1 VTEIS
6 KPNIL
11 FILVDSL
18 RADKVFGK
26 NKTSKIPNIES
37 LIKNG
42 VYFEQTICSTPATG
56 VSLSSI
62 FTGLYPFKIGMG
74 SEKHQ
79 KFNPKIRSYI
89 QILKENDYNV
99 YATSPEITNDLGII
113 CDFENPDKSYNNYFS
128 LFAGLGNQ
136 IIQKISASYL
146 KKPWFFYIHIFDL
159 HKPVVVPEKFD
170 NKKFGTS
177 QYERMLSAI
186 DFWIGKILE
195 KINLPNTLV
204 IFTADH
210 GEYIPLIKHGDVTIN
225 LEPSAAER
233 NLWKWGNKVPQNL
246 SPLKQKLGGLIR
258 TTRNQIKNSKL
269 DHSLFSEYEKR
280 ILLHQRQDKGSDLYE
295 DLIRVPLIFSGC
307 GITSNSVI
315 SRQIPN
321 VDIFPTI
328 LDIIGIES
336 QKKVDGR
343 SLLPIINGKKL
354 RDSFV
359 YIESSPGIGKGK
371 DKVIG
376 IRSSNFKYFR
386 DLNNTGRVLRLYD
399 LKNDPLEENNIA
411 NKSKPM
417 LKNLEEELLKIRSG
431 NYEKYEEDEISE
443 EETKAI
449 EEELKKLG
457 YD

>member
-1 VTEIS
+1 MTQIS

-11 FILVDSL
+11 FIVIDSL

-42 VYFEQTICSTPATG
+42 VYFEQAICSTPATG
-56 VSLSSI
+56 VSVSSI

-74 SEKHQ
+74 SEKYQ
-79 KFNPKIRSYI
+79 KFNPKIRSCI
-89 QILKENDYNV
+89 QILKENDYNT
-99 YATSPEITNDLGII
+99 YATSPEITNDLGVTH
-113 CDFENPDKSYNNYFS
+113 DFENPDKSYNNYFS

-136 IIQKISASYL
+136 IIQKISANYL
-146 KKPWFFYIHIFDL
+146 KKPWFFYIHILDL
-159 HKPVVVPEKFD
+159 HKPVVVPKKFDDEKF
-170 NKKFGTS
+170 GLS
-177 QYERMLSAI
+177 QYERMLSAT

-195 KINLPNTLV
+195 KINLSNTLV

-210 GEYIPLIKHGDVTIN
+210 GEYIPFVKHEGKIIS
-225 LEPSAAER
+225 LEASAAEK

-246 SPLKQKLGGLIR
+246 YPIKRKLAGLIR
-258 TTRNQIKNSKL
+258 TTRNQIKNTKL
-269 DHSLFSEYEKR
+269 DHSSFSEYEKR
-280 ILLHQRQDKGSDLYE
+280 VLLHQRQGNVPDLYD
-295 DLIRVPLIFSGC
+295 DLIRVPLIFSGY
-307 GITSNSVI
+307 GITSNSII
-315 SRQIPN
+315 SRQTPQ

-328 LDIIGIES
+328 LDIIGIEL
-336 QKKVDGR
+336 QEQVDGK
-343 SLLPIINGKKL
+343 SLLPIISGKKL

-386 DLNNTGRVLRLYD
+386 DLNNTGRVLHLYD
-399 LKNDPLEENNIA
+399 LKNDSLEENNIA
-411 NKSKPM
+411 NKSKSV

-431 NYEKYEEDEISE
+431 SYEKYENEISE
-443 EETKAI
+443 EVKQV
-449 EEELKKLG
+449 LKELG
-457 YD
+457 YDK

>member
-1 VTEIS
+1 MTQIS

-26 NKTSKIPNIES
+26 NKTSKTPNIES

-42 VYFEQTICSTPATG
+42 VYFEQAICSTPATG
-56 VSLSSI
+56 VSVSSI

-74 SEKHQ
+74 SEKYQ
-79 KFNPKIRSYI
+79 KFNPKIRSCI
-89 QILKENDYNV
+89 QILKENDYNT
-99 YATSPEITNDLGII
+99 YATSPEITNDLGVTH
-113 CDFENPDKSYNNYFS
+113 DFENPDKSYNNYFS

-136 IIQKISASYL
+136 IIQKISANYL

-159 HKPVVVPEKFD
+159 HKPVVVPKEFDDEKF
-170 NKKFGTS
+170 GLS
-177 QYERMLSAI
+177 QYERMLSAT

-195 KINLPNTLV
+195 KINLSNTLV

-210 GEYIPLIKHGDVTIN
+210 GEYIPFVKHEDKIIN
-225 LEPSAAER
+225 LEASATEK
-233 NLWKWGNKVPQNL
+233 NLWKLGNKVPQNL
-246 SPLKQKLGGLIR
+246 YPIKRKLAGLIR
-258 TTRNQIKNSKL
+258 TTRNQIKNTKL
-269 DHSLFSEYEKR
+269 DHSSFSEYER
-280 ILLHQRQDKGSDLYE
+280 RVLLHQRQGNVPPDLYD
-295 DLIRVPLIFSGC
+295 DLIRVPLIFSGY
-307 GITSNSVI
+307 GITSNSII
-315 SRQIPN
+315 SRQTPH

-336 QKKVDGR
+336 QEQVDGK

-386 DLNNTGRVLRLYD
+386 DLNNTGRVLHLYD
-399 LKNDPLEENNIA
+399 LKNDSLEENNIA
-411 NKSKPM
+411 NKSKSV

-431 NYEKYEEDEISE
+431 SYEKYENEISE
-443 EETKAI
+443 EVKQV
-449 EEELKKLG
+449 LKELG
-457 YD
+457 YDK

>member
-1 VTEIS
+1 VTQIS

-11 FILVDSL
+11 FIVIDSL

-42 VYFEQTICSTPATG
+42 VYFEQAICSTPATG
-56 VSLSSI
+56 VSVSSI

-74 SEKHQ
+74 SEKYQ
-79 KFNPKIRSYI
+79 KFNPKIRNCI
-89 QILKENDYNV
+89 QILKENDYNT
-99 YATSPEITNDLGII
+99 YATSPEITNDLGVTH
-113 CDFENPDKSYNNYFS
+113 DFENPDKSYNNYFS

-136 IIQKISASYL
+136 IIQKISANYL
-146 KKPWFFYIHIFDL
+146 KKPWFFYIHILDL
-159 HKPVVVPEKFD
+159 HKPVVVPKKFDDEKF
-170 NKKFGTS
+170 GLS
-177 QYERMLSAI
+177 QYERMLSAT

-195 KINLPNTLV
+195 KINLSNTLV

-210 GEYIPLIKHGDVTIN
+210 GEYIPFVKHEGKIIS
-225 LEPSAAER
+225 LEASAAEK

-246 SPLKQKLGGLIR
+246 YPIKRKLAGLIR
-258 TTRNQIKNSKL
+258 TTRNQIKNTKL
-269 DHSLFSEYEKR
+269 DHSSFSEYEKR
-280 ILLHQRQDKGSDLYE
+280 VLLHQRQGNVPDLYD
-295 DLIRVPLIFSGC
+295 DLIRVPLIFSGY
-307 GITSNSVI
+307 GITSNSII
-315 SRQIPN
+315 SRQTPH

-328 LDIIGIES
+328 LDIVGIEL
-336 QKKVDGR
+336 QEQVDGK
-343 SLLPIINGKKL
+343 SLLPIISGKKL

-386 DLNNTGRVLRLYD
+386 DLNNTGRVLHLYD
-399 LKNDPLEENNIA
+399 LKNDSLEENNIA
-411 NKSKPM
+411 NKSKSV

-431 NYEKYEEDEISE
+431 SYEKYENEISE
-443 EETKAI
+443 EVKQV
-449 EEELKKLG
+449 LKELG
-457 YD
+457 YDK

>member
-1 VTEIS
+1 VTQIS

-11 FILVDSL
+11 FIVIDSL

-42 VYFEQTICSTPATG
+42 VYFEQAICSTPATG
-56 VSLSSI
+56 VSVSSI

-74 SEKHQ
+74 SEKYQ
-79 KFNPKIRSYI
+79 KFNPKIRSHI
-89 QILKENDYNV
+89 QILKENGYNT
-99 YATSPEITNDLGII
+99 YATSPEITNDLGIV

-159 HKPVVVPEKFD
+159 HKPVVVPKKFD

-186 DFWIGKILE
+186 DFWVGKILE
-195 KINLPNTLV
+195 KINLSNTLV

-225 LEPSAAER
+225 LEPSVAER

-246 SPLKQKLGGLIR
+246 SPIKQKLGGLIR

-269 DHSLFSEYEKR
+269 DHSSFSEYEKR
-280 ILLHQRQDKGSDLYE
+280 VLLHQRQDKGSDLYE

-386 DLNNTGRVLRLYD
+386 DLNNTGRVLHLYD
-399 LKNDPLEENNIA
+399 LKNDSLEENNIA
-411 NKSKPM
+411 NKSKSV

-431 NYEKYEEDEISE
+431 SYEKYENEISE
-443 EETKAI
+443 EVKQV
-449 EEELKKLG
+449 LKELG
-457 YD
+457 YDK

>member
-1 VTEIS
+1 MTQIS

-11 FILVDSL
+11 FIVIDSL

-42 VYFEQTICSTPATG
+42 VYFEQAICSTPATG
-56 VSLSSI
+56 VSVSSI

-74 SEKHQ
+74 SEKYQ
-79 KFNPKIRSYI
+79 KFNPKIRSCI
-89 QILKENDYNV
+89 QILKENDYNT
-99 YATSPEITNDLGII
+99 YATSPEITNDLGVTH
-113 CDFENPDKSYNNYFS
+113 DFENPDKSYNNYFS

-146 KKPWFFYIHIFDL
+146 KKPWFFYIHILDL
-159 HKPVVVPEKFD
+159 HKPVVVPKKFDDEKF
-170 NKKFGTS
+170 GLS
-177 QYERMLSAI
+177 QYERMLSAT

-195 KINLPNTLV
+195 KINLSNTLV

-210 GEYIPLIKHGDVTIN
+210 GEYIPFVKHEGKIIS
-225 LEPSAAER
+225 LEASAAEK

-246 SPLKQKLGGLIR
+246 YPIKRKLAGLIR
-258 TTRNQIKNSKL
+258 TTRNQIKNTKL
-269 DHSLFSEYEKR
+269 DHSSFSEYEKR
-280 ILLHQRQDKGSDLYE
+280 VLLHQRQGNVPDLYD
-295 DLIRVPLIFSGC
+295 DLIRVPLIFSGY
-307 GITSNSVI
+307 GITSNSII
-315 SRQIPN
+315 SRQTPQ

-328 LDIIGIES
+328 LDIIGIEL
-336 QKKVDGR
+336 QEQVDGK

-386 DLNNTGRVLRLYD
+386 DLNNTGRVLHLYD
-399 LKNDPLEENNIA
+399 LKNDSLEENNIA
-411 NKSKPM
+411 NKSKSV

-431 NYEKYEEDEISE
+431 SYEKYENEISE
-443 EETKAI
+443 EVKQV
-449 EEELKKLG
+449 LKELG
-457 YD
+457 YDK

>member
-42 VYFEQTICSTPATG
+42 VYFEQAICSTPATG

-74 SEKHQ
+74 SEKYQ
-79 KFNPKIRSYI
+79 KFNPKIRSCI
-89 QILKENDYNV
+89 QILKENDYNT
-99 YATSPEITNDLGII
+99 YATSPEITNDLGVIH
-113 CDFENPDKSYNNYFS
+113 DFENPDKSYNNYFS

-136 IIQKISASYL
+136 IIQKISANYL

-159 HKPVVVPEKFD
+159 HKPVVVPKEFDDEKF
-170 NKKFGTS
+170 GLS
-177 QYERMLSAI
+177 QYERMLSAT

-195 KINLPNTLV
+195 KINLSNTLV

-210 GEYIPLIKHGDVTIN
+210 GEYIPFIKHEDKIIN
-225 LEPSAAER
+225 LEASATEK
-233 NLWKWGNKVPQNL
+233 NLWKLGNKVPQNL
-246 SPLKQKLGGLIR
+246 SPIKRKLAGLIR
-258 TTRNQIKNSKL
+258 TTRNQIKNTKL
-269 DHSLFSEYEKR
+269 DRSSFSEYER
-280 ILLHQRQDKGSDLYE
+280 RVLLHQRQGNVPDLYD
-295 DLIRVPLIFSGC
+295 DLIRVPLIFSGY
-307 GITSNSVI
+307 GITSNSII
-315 SRQIPN
+315 SRQTPH

-336 QKKVDGR
+336 QEQVDGK

-359 YIESSPGIGKGK
+359 YIESSPGLGKGR

-386 DLNNTGRVLRLYD
+386 DINNTGRVLHLYD
-399 LKNDPLEENNIA
+399 LKNDSLEENNIA
-411 NKSKPM
+411 NKSKSV

-431 NYEKYEEDEISE
+431 SYEKYENEISE
-443 EETKAI
+443 EVKQV
-449 EEELKKLG
+449 LKELG
-457 YD
+457 YDK

>member
-1 VTEIS
+1 MTEIS

-89 QILKENDYNV
+89 QILKENDYNT
-99 YATSPEITNDLGII
+99 YATSPEITNDLGVI

-159 HKPVVVPEKFD
+159 HKPVVVPKKFD
-170 NKKFGTS
+170 NEKFGTS
-177 QYERMLSAI
+177 QYERMLSAT

-195 KINLPNTLV
+195 KINLSNTLV

-210 GEYIPLIKHGDVTIN
+210 GEYIPLIKHGDKIIN
-225 LEPSAAER
+225 LEPSITEK

-246 SPLKQKLGGLIR
+246 WPIKRKLGGLIR
-258 TTRNQIKNSKL
+258 TTRNQIKNTKL
-269 DHSLFSEYEKR
+269 SDSSFSEYEKR
-280 ILLHQRQDKGSDLYE
+280 ILFHERMNNEHDLYE
-295 DLIRVPLIFSGC
+295 DLIRVPLTFSGY
-307 GITSNSVI
+307 GITSNSII
-315 SRQIPN
+315 SRQTHHI
-321 VDIFPTI
+321 DIFPTI

-336 QKKVDGR
+336 QKQVDGR

-354 RDSFV
+354 RDSYV

-376 IRSSNFKYFR
+376 LRSSNFKYFR
-386 DLNNTGRVLRLYD
+386 DLNNTGRVLHLYD

-411 NKSKPM
+411 NKSKPV

-431 NYEKYEEDEISE
+431 SYEKYENEISE
-443 EETKAI
+443 EVKQV
-449 EEELKKLG
+449 LKELG
-457 YD
+457 YDK

>member
-1 VTEIS
+1 MTQIS

-11 FILVDSL
+11 FIVIDSL

-42 VYFEQTICSTPATG
+42 VYFEQAICSTPATG
-56 VSLSSI
+56 VSVSSI

-74 SEKHQ
+74 SEKYQ
-79 KFNPKIRSYI
+79 KFNPKIRSCI
-89 QILKENDYNV
+89 QILKENDYNT
-99 YATSPEITNDLGII
+99 YATSPEITNDLGVTH
-113 CDFENPDKSYNNYFS
+113 DFENPDKSYNNYFS

-136 IIQKISASYL
+136 IIQKISANYL
-146 KKPWFFYIHIFDL
+146 KKPWFFYIHILDL
-159 HKPVVVPEKFD
+159 HKPVVVPKKFDDEKF
-170 NKKFGTS
+170 GLS
-177 QYERMLSAI
+177 QYERMLSAT

-195 KINLPNTLV
+195 KINLSNTLV

-210 GEYIPLIKHGDVTIN
+210 GEYIPFVKHEGKIIS
-225 LEPSAAER
+225 LEASAAEK

-246 SPLKQKLGGLIR
+246 YPIKRKLAGLIR
-258 TTRNQIKNSKL
+258 TTRNQIKNTKL
-269 DHSLFSEYEKR
+269 DRSSFSEYER
-280 ILLHQRQDKGSDLYE
+280 RVLLHLRQSNVLDLYD
-295 DLIRVPLIFSGC
+295 DLIRVPLIFSGY
-307 GITSNSVI
+307 GITSNSII
-315 SRQIPN
+315 SRQTPQ

-328 LDIIGIES
+328 LDIIGIEL
-336 QKKVDGR
+336 QEQVDGK
-343 SLLPIINGKKL
+343 SLLPIISGKKL

-386 DLNNTGRVLRLYD
+386 DLNNTGRVLHLYD
-399 LKNDPLEENNIA
+399 LKNDSLEENNIA
-411 NKSKPM
+411 NKSKSV

-431 NYEKYEEDEISE
+431 SYEKYENEISE
-443 EETKAI
+443 EVKQV
-449 EEELKKLG
+449 LKELG
-457 YD
+457 YDK

>member
-1 VTEIS
+1 MTQVS

-11 FILVDSL
+11 FIVIDSL

-42 VYFEQTICSTPATG
+42 VYFEQAICSTPATG

-74 SEKHQ
+74 SEKYQ
-79 KFNPKIRSYI
+79 KFNPKIRSCI
-89 QILKENDYNV
+89 QILKENDYNT
-99 YATSPEITNDLGII
+99 YATSPEITNDLGVI

-136 IIQKISASYL
+136 IVQKISANYL
-146 KKPWFFYIHIFDL
+146 KKPWFFYVHIFDL
-159 HKPVVVPEKFD
+159 HKPVVVPKKFD
-170 NKKFGTS
+170 NKKFGMS
-177 QYERMLSAI
+177 QYERMLSAT

-195 KINLPNTLV
+195 KIDLSNTLI

-210 GEYIPLIKHGDVTIN
+210 GEYIPLIKHGDKIIN
-225 LEPSAAER
+225 LEASATEK
-233 NLWKWGNKVPQNL
+233 NLWKLGNKVPQNL
-246 SPLKQKLGGLIR
+246 SPIKRKLAGLIR
-258 TTRNQIKNSKL
+258 TTRNQIKNTKL
-269 DHSLFSEYEKR
+269 DNSSLSEYEKR
-280 ILLHQRQDKGSDLYE
+280 VLFHQRMNNEHDLYE
-295 DLIRVPLIFSGC
+295 DLIRIPLIFSGY

-315 SRQIPN
+315 SRQTHH

-336 QKKVDGR
+336 EKQVDGR

-354 RDSFV
+354 HDSYV
-359 YIESSPGIGKGK
+359 YVESSPGAGKGK

-386 DLNNTGRVLRLYD
+386 DLNNTGRVLHLYD

-411 NKSKPM
+411 NKSKSM

-431 NYEKYEEDEISE
+431 SYEKYEDETSE
-443 EETKAI
+443 EEVERI
-449 EEELKKLG
+449 EKKLKRLG
-457 YD
+457 YT

>member
-1 VTEIS
+1 MTQIS

-11 FILVDSL
+11 FIVIDSL

-42 VYFEQTICSTPATG
+42 VYFEQAICSTPATG
-56 VSLSSI
+56 VSVSSI

-74 SEKHQ
+74 SEKYQ
-79 KFNPKIRSYI
+79 KFNPKIRSCI
-89 QILKENDYNV
+89 RILKENDYNT
-99 YATSPEITNDLGII
+99 YATSPEITNDLGIV

-159 HKPVVVPEKFD
+159 HKPVVVPKEFDDEKF
-170 NKKFGTS
+170 GLS
-177 QYERMLSAI
+177 QYERMLSAT

-195 KINLPNTLV
+195 KINLSNTLV

-210 GEYIPLIKHGDVTIN
+210 GEYIPFVKHEDKIIN
-225 LEPSAAER
+225 LEASAAEK

-246 SPLKQKLGGLIR
+246 YPIKRKLAGLIR
-258 TTRNQIKNSKL
+258 TTRNQIKSTKL
-269 DHSLFSEYEKR
+269 DHSSFSEYEKR
-280 ILLHQRQDKGSDLYE
+280 VLLHQRQGNVPDLYD
-295 DLIRVPLIFSGC
+295 DLIRVPLIFSGY
-307 GITSNSVI
+307 GITSNSII
-315 SRQIPN
+315 SRQTPH

-336 QKKVDGR
+336 QEQVDGK

-386 DLNNTGRVLRLYD
+386 DLNNTGRVLHLYD
-399 LKNDPLEENNIA
+399 LKNDSLEENNIA
-411 NKSKPM
+411 NKSKSV

-431 NYEKYEEDEISE
+431 SYEKYENEISE
-443 EETKAI
+443 EVKQV
-449 EEELKKLG
+449 LKELG
-457 YD
+457 YDK

>member
-1 VTEIS
+1 MTQIS

-11 FILVDSL
+11 FIVIDSL

-42 VYFEQTICSTPATG
+42 VYFEQAICSTPATG
-56 VSLSSI
+56 VSVSSI

-74 SEKHQ
+74 SEKYQ
-79 KFNPKIRSYI
+79 KFNPKIRSCI
-89 QILKENDYNV
+89 QILKENDYNT
-99 YATSPEITNDLGII
+99 YATSPEITNDLGVTH
-113 CDFENPDKSYNNYFS
+113 DFENPDKSYNNYFS

-136 IIQKISASYL
+136 IIQKISANYL

-159 HKPVVVPEKFD
+159 HKPVVVPKKFDDEKF
-170 NKKFGTS
+170 GLS
-177 QYERMLSAI
+177 QYERMLSAT

-195 KINLPNTLV
+195 KINLSNTLV

-210 GEYIPLIKHGDVTIN
+210 GEYIPFIKHEDKIIN
-225 LEPSAAER
+225 LEASATEK
-233 NLWKWGNKVPQNL
+233 NLWKWGNKIPQNL
-246 SPLKQKLGGLIR
+246 SPIKRKLAGLIR
-258 TTRNQIKNSKL
+258 TTRNQIKTTKL
-269 DHSLFSEYEKR
+269 DHSSFSEYEKR
-280 ILLHQRQDKGSDLYE
+280 VLLHQRQGNAPDLYD
-295 DLIRVPLIFSGC
+295 DLIRVPLIFSGY
-307 GITSNSVI
+307 GITSNSII
-315 SRQIPN
+315 SRQTPN

-328 LDIIGIES
+328 LDIIGIEL
-336 QKKVDGR
+336 QEQVDGK

-386 DLNNTGRVLRLYD
+386 DLNNTGRVLHLYD
-399 LKNDPLEENNIA
+399 LKNDSLEENNIA
-411 NKSKPM
+411 NKSKSV

-431 NYEKYEEDEISE
+431 SYEKYENEISE
-443 EETKAI
+443 EVKQV
-449 EEELKKLG
+449 LKELG
-457 YD
+457 YDK

>member
-1 VTEIS
+1 MTQIS

-11 FILVDSL
+11 FIVIDSL

-42 VYFEQTICSTPATG
+42 VYFEQAICSTPATG
-56 VSLSSI
+56 VSVSSI

-74 SEKHQ
+74 SEKYQ
-79 KFNPKIRSYI
+79 KFNPKIRSCI
-89 QILKENDYNV
+89 QILKENDYNT
-99 YATSPEITNDLGII
+99 YATSPEITNDLGVTH
-113 CDFENPDKSYNNYFS
+113 DFENPDKSYNNYFS

-136 IIQKISASYL
+136 IIQKISANYL
-146 KKPWFFYIHIFDL
+146 KKPWFFYIHILDL
-159 HKPVVVPEKFD
+159 HKPVVVPKKFDDEKF
-170 NKKFGTS
+170 GLS
-177 QYERMLSAI
+177 QYERMLSAT

-195 KINLPNTLV
+195 KINLSNTLV

-210 GEYIPLIKHGDVTIN
+210 GEYIPFVKHEGKIIS
-225 LEPSAAER
+225 LEASAAEK

-246 SPLKQKLGGLIR
+246 YPIKRKLAGLIR
-258 TTRNQIKNSKL
+258 TTRNQIKNTKL
-269 DHSLFSEYEKR
+269 DHSSFSEYEKR
-280 ILLHQRQDKGSDLYE
+280 VLLHQRQGNVPDLYD
-295 DLIRVPLIFSGC
+295 DLIRVPLIFSGY
-307 GITSNSVI
+307 GITSNSII
-315 SRQIPN
+315 SRQTPH

-336 QKKVDGR
+336 QEQVDGK

-386 DLNNTGRVLRLYD
+386 DLNNTGRVLHLYD
-399 LKNDPLEENNIA
+399 LKNDSLEENNIA
-411 NKSKPM
+411 NKSKSV

-431 NYEKYEEDEISE
+431 SYEKYENEISE
-443 EETKAI
+443 EVKQV
-449 EEELKKLG
+449 LKELG
-457 YD
+457 YDK

>member
-1 VTEIS
+1 VTQIS

-11 FILVDSL
+11 FIVIDSL

-42 VYFEQTICSTPATG
+42 VYFEQAICSTPATG
-56 VSLSSI
+56 VSVSSI

-74 SEKHQ
+74 SEKYQ
-79 KFNPKIRSYI
+79 KFNPKIRSCI
-89 QILKENDYNV
+89 QILKENDYNT
-99 YATSPEITNDLGII
+99 YATSPEITNDLGVTH
-113 CDFENPDKSYNNYFS
+113 DFENPDKSYNNYFS

-136 IIQKISASYL
+136 IIQKISANYL

-159 HKPVVVPEKFD
+159 HKPVVVPKEFDDEKF
-170 NKKFGTS
+170 GLS
-177 QYERMLSAI
+177 QYERMLSAT

-195 KINLPNTLV
+195 KINLSNTLV

-210 GEYIPLIKHGDVTIN
+210 GEYIPFVKHEDKIIN
-225 LEPSAAER
+225 LEASATEK
-233 NLWKWGNKVPQNL
+233 NLWKLGNKVPQNL
-246 SPLKQKLGGLIR
+246 YPIKRKLAGLIR
-258 TTRNQIKNSKL
+258 TTRNQIKNTKL
-269 DHSLFSEYEKR
+269 DHSSFSEYEKR
-280 ILLHQRQDKGSDLYE
+280 VLLHQRQGNVPDLYD
-295 DLIRVPLIFSGC
+295 DLIRVPLIFSGY
-307 GITSNSVI
+307 GITSNSII
-315 SRQIPN
+315 SRQTPH

-336 QKKVDGR
+336 QEQVDGK

-386 DLNNTGRVLRLYD
+386 DLNNTGRVLHLYD
-399 LKNDPLEENNIA
+399 LKNDSLEENNIA
-411 NKSKPM
+411 NKSKSV

-431 NYEKYEEDEISE
+431 SYEKYEEDEISE

>member
-1 VTEIS
+1 MTQIS

-11 FILVDSL
+11 FIVIDSL

-42 VYFEQTICSTPATG
+42 VYFEQAICSTPATG
-56 VSLSSI
+56 VSVSSI

-74 SEKHQ
+74 SEKYQ
-79 KFNPKIRSYI
+79 KFNPKIRSCI
-89 QILKENDYNV
+89 QILKENDYNT
-99 YATSPEITNDLGII
+99 YATSPEITNDLGVTH
-113 CDFENPDKSYNNYFS
+113 DFENPDKSYNNYFS

-136 IIQKISASYL
+136 IIQKISANYL
-146 KKPWFFYIHIFDL
+146 KKPWFFYIHILDL
-159 HKPVVVPEKFD
+159 HKPVVVPKKFDDEKF
-170 NKKFGTS
+170 GLS
-177 QYERMLSAI
+177 QYERMLSAT

-195 KINLPNTLV
+195 KINLSNTLV

-210 GEYIPLIKHGDVTIN
+210 GEYIPFVKHEGKIIS
-225 LEPSAAER
+225 LEASAAEK

-246 SPLKQKLGGLIR
+246 YPIKRKLAGLIR
-258 TTRNQIKNSKL
+258 TTRNQIKNTKL
-269 DHSLFSEYEKR
+269 EHSSFSEYEKR
-280 ILLHQRQDKGSDLYE
+280 VLLHQRQGNVPDLYD
-295 DLIRVPLIFSGC
+295 DLIRVPLIFSGY
-307 GITSNSVI
+307 GITSNSII
-315 SRQIPN
+315 SRQTPQ

-328 LDIIGIES
+328 LDIIGIEL
-336 QKKVDGR
+336 QEQVDGK
-343 SLLPIINGKKL
+343 SLLPIISGKKL

-386 DLNNTGRVLRLYD
+386 DLNNTGRVLHLYD
-399 LKNDPLEENNIA
+399 LKNDSLEENNIA
-411 NKSKPM
+411 NKSKSV

-431 NYEKYEEDEISE
+431 SYEKYENEISE
-443 EETKAI
+443 EVKQV
-449 EEELKKLG
+449 LKELG
-457 YD
+457 YDK

>member
-1 VTEIS
+1 MTQIS

-42 VYFEQTICSTPATG
+42 VYFEQAICSTPATG
-56 VSLSSI
+56 VSVSSI

-74 SEKHQ
+74 SEKYQ
-79 KFNPKIRSYI
+79 KFNPKIRSCI
-89 QILKENDYNV
+89 QILKENDYNT
-99 YATSPEITNDLGII
+99 YATSPEITNDLGVTH
-113 CDFENPDKSYNNYFS
+113 DFENPDKSYNNYFS

-136 IIQKISASYL
+136 IIQKISANYL
-146 KKPWFFYIHIFDL
+146 KKPWFFYVHIFDL
-159 HKPVVVPEKFD
+159 HKPVVVPKEFD
-170 NKKFGTS
+170 DKKFGLS
-177 QYERMLSAI
+177 QYERMLSAT

-195 KINLPNTLV
+195 KINLSNTLV

-210 GEYIPLIKHGDVTIN
+210 GEYIPFVKHEDKIIN
-225 LEPSAAER
+225 LEASATEK

-246 SPLKQKLGGLIR
+246 YPIKRKLAGLIR
-258 TTRNQIKNSKL
+258 TTRNQIKNTKL
-269 DHSLFSEYEKR
+269 EHSSFSEYEKR
-280 ILLHQRQDKGSDLYE
+280 VLLHQRQGNVPDLYD
-295 DLIRVPLIFSGC
+295 DLIRVPLIFSGY
-307 GITSNSVI
+307 GITSNSII
-315 SRQIPN
+315 SRQTPH

-336 QKKVDGR
+336 QEQVDGK

-386 DLNNTGRVLRLYD
+386 DLNNTGRVLHLYD
-399 LKNDPLEENNIA
+399 LKNDSLEENNIA
-411 NKSKPM
+411 NKSKSV

-431 NYEKYEEDEISE
+431 SYEKYENEISE
-443 EETKAI
+443 EVKQV
-449 EEELKKLG
+449 LKELG
-457 YD
+457 YDK

>member
-1 VTEIS
+1 MTEIS

-42 VYFEQTICSTPATG
+42 VYFEQAICSTPATG
-56 VSLSSI
+56 VSVSSI

-74 SEKHQ
+74 SEKYQ
-79 KFNPKIRSYI
+79 KFNPKIRSCI
-89 QILKENDYNV
+89 QILKENDYNT
-99 YATSPEITNDLGII
+99 YATSPEITNDLGIV

-159 HKPVVVPEKFD
+159 HKPVVVPKKFD
-170 NKKFGTS
+170 NEKFGTS

-186 DFWIGKILE
+186 DFWIGEILE
-195 KINLPNTLV
+195 KINLSNTLV

-210 GEYIPLIKHGDVTIN
+210 GDYIPLIKHEDKIIN
-225 LEPSAAER
+225 LEPSATEK
-233 NLWKWGNKVPQNL
+233 NLWKFGNKVPQNL
-246 SPLKQKLGGLIR
+246 GPIKRRLRDLIQA
-258 TTRNQIKNSKL
+258 TRNQIKNTKL
-269 DHSLFSEYEKR
+269 DHSSFSEYEKR
-280 ILLHQRQDKGSDLYE
+280 ILLHQRQDNESDLYE
-295 DLIRVPLIFSGC
+295 DLIRVPLIFSGY

-315 SRQIPN
+315 SIQTPH
-321 VDIFPTI
+321 VAIFPTV

-336 QKKVDGR
+336 QKQVDGK

-354 RDSFV
+354 RDSYV

-376 IRSSNFKYFR
+376 LRSSNFKYFR
-386 DLNNTGRVLRLYD
+386 DLNNTGRILHLYD
-399 LKNDPLEENNIA
+399 LKNDPLEEKNIA
-411 NKSKPM
+411 SKSKHV

-431 NYEKYEEDEISE
+431 SYEKYEDEISE
-443 EETKAI
+443 EVKQV
-449 EEELKKLG
+449 LKELG
-457 YD
+457 YDK

>member
-1 VTEIS
+1 MTQIS

-11 FILVDSL
+11 FIVIDSL

-42 VYFEQTICSTPATG
+42 VYFEQAICSTPATG
-56 VSLSSI
+56 VSVSSI

-74 SEKHQ
+74 SEKYQ
-79 KFNPKIRSYI
+79 KFNPKIRSCI
-89 QILKENDYNV
+89 QILKENDYNT
-99 YATSPEITNDLGII
+99 YATSPEITNDLGVTH
-113 CDFENPDKSYNNYFS
+113 DFENPDKSYNNYFS

-146 KKPWFFYIHIFDL
+146 KKPWFFYIHILDL
-159 HKPVVVPEKFD
+159 HKPVVVPKKFDDEKF
-170 NKKFGTS
+170 GLS
-177 QYERMLSAI
+177 QYERMLSAT

-195 KINLPNTLV
+195 KINLSNTLV

-210 GEYIPLIKHGDVTIN
+210 GEYIPFVKHEDKIIS
-225 LEPSAAER
+225 LEASAAEK

-246 SPLKQKLGGLIR
+246 YPIKRKLAGLIR
-258 TTRNQIKNSKL
+258 TTRNQIKNTKL
-269 DHSLFSEYEKR
+269 DRSSFSEYER
-280 ILLHQRQDKGSDLYE
+280 RVLLHLRQSNVLDLYD
-295 DLIRVPLIFSGC
+295 DLIRVPLIFSGY
-307 GITSNSVI
+307 GITSNSII
-315 SRQIPN
+315 SRQTPQ

-328 LDIIGIES
+328 LDIIGIEL
-336 QKKVDGR
+336 QEQVDGK
-343 SLLPIINGKKL
+343 SLLPIISGKKL

-386 DLNNTGRVLRLYD
+386 DLNNTGRVLHLYD
-399 LKNDPLEENNIA
+399 LKNDSLEENNIA
-411 NKSKPM
+411 NKSKSV

-431 NYEKYEEDEISE
+431 SYEKYENEISE
-443 EETKAI
+443 EVKQV
-449 EEELKKLG
+449 LKELG
-457 YD
+457 YDK

>member
-1 VTEIS
+1 MTQIS

-11 FILVDSL
+11 FIVIDSL

-42 VYFEQTICSTPATG
+42 VYFEQAICSTPATG
-56 VSLSSI
+56 VSVSSI

-74 SEKHQ
+74 SEKYQ
-79 KFNPKIRSYI
+79 KFNPKIRSCI
-89 QILKENDYNV
+89 QILKENDYNT
-99 YATSPEITNDLGII
+99 YATSPEITNDLGVTH
-113 CDFENPDKSYNNYFS
+113 DFENPDKSYNNYFS

-136 IIQKISASYL
+136 IIQKISANYL
-146 KKPWFFYIHIFDL
+146 KKPWFFYVHIFDL
-159 HKPVVVPEKFD
+159 HKPVVVPKKFDDEKF
-170 NKKFGTS
+170 GLS
-177 QYERMLSAI
+177 QYERMLSAT

-195 KINLPNTLV
+195 KINLSNTLV

-210 GEYIPLIKHGDVTIN
+210 GEYIPFIKHEDKIIS
-225 LEPSAAER
+225 LEASAAEK
-233 NLWKWGNKVPQNL
+233 NLWKLGNKVPQNL
-246 SPLKQKLGGLIR
+246 YPIKRKLAGLIR
-258 TTRNQIKNSKL
+258 TTRNQFKKTKL
-269 DHSLFSEYEKR
+269 DHSSFSEYEKR
-280 ILLHQRQDKGSDLYE
+280 VLLHQRQGNVLDLYD
-295 DLIRVPLIFSGC
+295 DLIRVPLIFSGY
-307 GITSNSVI
+307 GITSNSII
-315 SRQIPN
+315 SRQTPH

-328 LDIIGIES
+328 LDIIGIKS
-336 QKKVDGR
+336 QEQVDGK

-386 DLNNTGRVLRLYD
+386 DLNNTGRVLHLYD
-399 LKNDPLEENNIA
+399 LKNDSLEENNIA
-411 NKSKPM
+411 NKSKSV

-431 NYEKYEEDEISE
+431 SYEKYENEISE
-443 EETKAI
+443 EVKQV
-449 EEELKKLG
+449 LKELG
-457 YD
+457 YDK

>member
-1 VTEIS
+1 MTQIS

-11 FILVDSL
+11 FIVIDSL

-42 VYFEQTICSTPATG
+42 VYFEQAICSTPATG
-56 VSLSSI
+56 VSVSSI

-74 SEKHQ
+74 SEKYQ
-79 KFNPKIRSYI
+79 KFNPKIRSCI
-89 QILKENDYNV
+89 QILKENDYNT
-99 YATSPEITNDLGII
+99 YATSPEITNDLGVTH
-113 CDFENPDKSYNNYFS
+113 DFENPDKSYNNYFS

-136 IIQKISASYL
+136 IIQKISANYL
-146 KKPWFFYIHIFDL
+146 KKPWFFYVHIFDL
-159 HKPVVVPEKFD
+159 HKPVIVPKKFDDEKF
-170 NKKFGTS
+170 GLS
-177 QYERMLSAI
+177 QYERMLSAT

-195 KINLPNTLV
+195 KINLSNTLV

-210 GEYIPLIKHGDVTIN
+210 GEYIPFIKHEDKIIN
-225 LEPSAAER
+225 LEASATEK

-246 SPLKQKLGGLIR
+246 YPIKRKLAGLIR
-258 TTRNQIKNSKL
+258 TTRNQIKSTKL
-269 DHSLFSEYEKR
+269 DHSSFSEYEKR
-280 ILLHQRQDKGSDLYE
+280 VLLHQRQGNVSDLYD
-295 DLIRVPLIFSGC
+295 DLIRVPLIFSGY
-307 GITSNSVI
+307 GITSNSII
-315 SRQIPN
+315 SRQTSH

-336 QKKVDGR
+336 QEQVDGK

-386 DLNNTGRVLRLYD
+386 DLNNTGRVLHLYD
-399 LKNDPLEENNIA
+399 LKNDSLEENNIA
-411 NKSKPM
+411 NKSKSV

-431 NYEKYEEDEISE
+431 SYEKYENEISE
-443 EETKAI
+443 EVKQV
-449 EEELKKLG
+449 LKELG
-457 YD
+457 YDK

>member
-1 VTEIS
+1 MTEIP

-42 VYFEQTICSTPATG
+42 VYFEQAICSTPATG
-56 VSLSSI
+56 VSVSSI

-74 SEKHQ
+74 SEKYQ
-79 KFNPKIRSYI
+79 KFNPKIRSHI
-89 QILKENDYNV
+89 QILKENGYNT
-99 YATSPEITNDLGII
+99 YATSPEITNDLGIV

-136 IIQKISASYL
+136 IIQKISANYL
-146 KKPWFFYIHIFDL
+146 KKPWFFYIHILDL
-159 HKPVVVPEKFD
+159 HKPVVVPKKFDDEKF
-170 NKKFGTS
+170 GLS
-177 QYERMLSAI
+177 QYERMLSAT

-195 KINLPNTLV
+195 KINMSNTLV

-210 GEYIPLIKHGDVTIN
+210 GEYIPFVKHEDKIIS
-225 LEPSAAER
+225 LEASAAEK

-246 SPLKQKLGGLIR
+246 YPIKRKLAGLIR
-258 TTRNQIKNSKL
+258 TTRNQIKSTKL
-269 DHSLFSEYEKR
+269 DHSSFSEYEKR
-280 ILLHQRQDKGSDLYE
+280 VLLHQRQGNVPDLYD
-295 DLIRVPLIFSGC
+295 DLIRVPLIFSGY
-307 GITSNSVI
+307 GITSNSII
-315 SRQIPN
+315 SRQTPH

-328 LDIIGIES
+328 LDIVGIES
-336 QKKVDGR
+336 QEQVDGK

-359 YIESSPGIGKGK
+359 YIESSPGIGKGR

-386 DLNNTGRVLRLYD
+386 DLNNTGRVLHLYD
-399 LKNDPLEENNIA
+399 LKDDSLEENNIA
-411 NKSKPM
+411 NKSKSV

-431 NYEKYEEDEISE
+431 SYEKYENEISE
-443 EETKAI
+443 EVKQV
-449 EEELKKLG
+449 LKELG
-457 YD
+457 YDK

>member
-1 VTEIS
+1 MTQIS

-11 FILVDSL
+11 FIVIDSL

-42 VYFEQTICSTPATG
+42 VYFEQAICSTPATG
-56 VSLSSI
+56 VSVSSI

-74 SEKHQ
+74 SEKYQ
-79 KFNPKIRSYI
+79 KFNPKIRSCI
-89 QILKENDYNV
+89 QILKENDYNT
-99 YATSPEITNDLGII
+99 YATSPEITNDLGVTH
-113 CDFENPDKSYNNYFS
+113 DFENPDKSYNNYFS

-136 IIQKISASYL
+136 IIQKISANYL
-146 KKPWFFYIHIFDL
+146 KKPWFFYVHIFDL
-159 HKPVVVPEKFD
+159 HKPVVVPKKFDDEKF
-170 NKKFGTS
+170 GLS
-177 QYERMLSAI
+177 QYERMLSAT

-195 KINLPNTLV
+195 KINLSNTLV

-210 GEYIPLIKHGDVTIN
+210 GEYIPFIKHEDKIIN
-225 LEPSAAER
+225 LEASATEK
-233 NLWKWGNKVPQNL
+233 NLWKLGNKVPQNL
-246 SPLKQKLGGLIR
+246 SPIKRKLAGLIR
-258 TTRNQIKNSKL
+258 TTRNQIKNTKL
-269 DHSLFSEYEKR
+269 DHSSFSEYEKR
-280 ILLHQRQDKGSDLYE
+280 VLLHQRQGNVPDLYD
-295 DLIRVPLIFSGC
+295 DLIRVPLIFSGY
-307 GITSNSVI
+307 GITSNSII
-315 SRQIPN
+315 SRQTPH

-336 QKKVDGR
+336 QEQVDGK

-354 RDSFV
+354 HDSFV

-386 DLNNTGRVLRLYD
+386 DLSNTGRVLHLYD
-399 LKNDPLEENNIA
+399 LKNDSLEENNIA
-411 NKSKPM
+411 NKSKSV

-431 NYEKYEEDEISE
+431 SYEKYENEISE
-443 EETKAI
+443 EVKQV
-449 EEELKKLG
+449 LKELG
-457 YD
+457 YDK

>member
-1 VTEIS
+1 MTQIS

-11 FILVDSL
+11 FIVIDSL

-42 VYFEQTICSTPATG
+42 VYFEQAICSTPATG
-56 VSLSSI
+56 VSVSSI

-74 SEKHQ
+74 SEKYQ
-79 KFNPKIRSYI
+79 KFNPKIRSCI
-89 QILKENDYNV
+89 QILKENDYNT
-99 YATSPEITNDLGII
+99 YATSPEITNDLGVTH
-113 CDFENPDKSYNNYFS
+113 DFENPDKSYNNYFS

-136 IIQKISASYL
+136 IIQKISANYL
-146 KKPWFFYIHIFDL
+146 KKPWFFYIHILDL
-159 HKPVVVPEKFD
+159 HKPVVVPKKFDDEKF
-170 NKKFGTS
+170 GLS
-177 QYERMLSAI
+177 QYERMLSAT

-195 KINLPNTLV
+195 KINLSNTLV

-210 GEYIPLIKHGDVTIN
+210 GEYIPFVKHEGKIIS
-225 LEPSAAER
+225 LEASAAEK

-246 SPLKQKLGGLIR
+246 YPIKRKLAGLIR
-258 TTRNQIKNSKL
+258 TTRNQIKSTKL
-269 DHSLFSEYEKR
+269 DHSSFSEYEKR
-280 ILLHQRQDKGSDLYE
+280 VLLHQRQGNVPDLYD
-295 DLIRVPLIFSGC
+295 DLIRVPLIFSGY
-307 GITSNSVI
+307 GITSNSII
-315 SRQIPN
+315 SRQTPQ

-328 LDIIGIES
+328 LDIIGIEL
-336 QKKVDGR
+336 QQQVDGK
-343 SLLPIINGKKL
+343 SLLPIISGKKL

-386 DLNNTGRVLRLYD
+386 DLNNTGRVLHLYD
-399 LKNDPLEENNIA
+399 LKNDSLEENNIA
-411 NKSKPM
+411 NKSKSV

-431 NYEKYEEDEISE
+431 SYEKYENEISE
-443 EETKAI
+443 EVKQV
-449 EEELKKLG
+449 LKELG
-457 YD
+457 YDK

>member
-1 VTEIS
+1 MTEID

-26 NKTSKIPNIES
+26 NKTSQTPNIES

-42 VYFEQTICSTPATG
+42 VYFEQAICSTPATG

-136 IIQKISASYL
+136 IIQKFSASYL

-159 HKPVVVPEKFD
+159 HKPVVVPKKFD

-186 DFWIGKILE
+186 DFWVGKILE
-195 KINLPNTLV
+195 KINLSNTLV

-225 LEPSAAER
+225 LEPSVAER

-246 SPLKQKLGGLIR
+246 SPFKQKLGGLIR

-269 DHSLFSEYEKR
+269 DHSSFSEYEKR
-280 ILLHQRQDKGSDLYE
+280 VLLHQRQDKGSDLYE

-343 SLLPIINGKKL
+343 SLLPIINGKKSH
-354 RDSFV
+354 DSFV

-411 NKSKPM
+411 NKSKPV
-417 LKNLEEELLKIRSG
+417 LKNLEEELLKIRPNS
-431 NYEKYEEDEISE
+431 YEKYEEDEISE

>member
-1 VTEIS
+1 MTEID

-42 VYFEQTICSTPATG
+42 VYFEQAICSTPATG
-56 VSLSSI
+56 VSVSSI

-74 SEKHQ
+74 SEKYQ
-79 KFNPKIRSYI
+79 KFNPKIRSCI
-89 QILKENDYNV
+89 QILKENDYNT
-99 YATSPEITNDLGII
+99 YATSPEITSDLGITH
-113 CDFENPDKSYNNYFS
+113 DFENPDKSYNNYFS

-136 IIQKISASYL
+136 IIQKISANYL

-159 HKPVVVPEKFD
+159 HKPVVVPKEFDDEKF
-170 NKKFGTS
+170 GLS
-177 QYERMLSAI
+177 QYERMLSAT

-195 KINLPNTLV
+195 KINLSNTLV

-210 GEYIPLIKHGDVTIN
+210 GEYIPFVKHEDKIIS
-225 LEPSAAER
+225 LEASAAEK

-246 SPLKQKLGGLIR
+246 YPIKRKLAGLIR
-258 TTRNQIKNSKL
+258 TTRNQIKNTKL
-269 DHSLFSEYEKR
+269 DHSSFSEYER
-280 ILLHQRQDKGSDLYE
+280 RVLLHLRQSNVLDLYD
-295 DLIRVPLIFSGC
+295 DLIRVPLIFSGY
-307 GITSNSVI
+307 GITSNSII
-315 SRQIPN
+315 SRQTPQ

-336 QKKVDGR
+336 QEQVDGK

-411 NKSKPM
+411 NKSKPV
-417 LKNLEEELLKIRSG
+417 LKNLEEELLKIRPG
-431 NYEKYEEDEISE
+431 NYEKYEGDEISE

>member
-1 VTEIS
+1 MTQIS

-11 FILVDSL
+11 FIVIDSL

-42 VYFEQTICSTPATG
+42 VYFEQAICSTPATG
-56 VSLSSI
+56 VSVSSI

-74 SEKHQ
+74 SEKYQ
-79 KFNPKIRSYI
+79 KFNPKIRSCI
-89 QILKENDYNV
+89 QILKENDYNT
-99 YATSPEITNDLGII
+99 YATSPEITNDLGVTH
-113 CDFENPDKSYNNYFS
+113 DFENPDKSYNNYFS

-136 IIQKISASYL
+136 IIQKISANYL

-159 HKPVVVPEKFD
+159 HKPVVVPKEFDDEKF
-170 NKKFGTS
+170 GLS
-177 QYERMLSAI
+177 QYERMLSAT

-195 KINLPNTLV
+195 KINLSNTLV

-210 GEYIPLIKHGDVTIN
+210 GEYIPFVKHEDKIIS
-225 LEPSAAER
+225 LEASAAEK

-246 SPLKQKLGGLIR
+246 YPIKRKLAGLIR
-258 TTRNQIKNSKL
+258 TTRNQIKNTKL
-269 DHSLFSEYEKR
+269 DHSSFSEYEKR
-280 ILLHQRQDKGSDLYE
+280 VLLHQRQGNVPDLYD
-295 DLIRVPLIFSGC
+295 DLIRVPLIFSGY
-307 GITSNSVI
+307 GITSNSII
-315 SRQIPN
+315 SRQTPQ

-328 LDIIGIES
+328 LDIIGIEL
-336 QKKVDGR
+336 QEQVDGK
-343 SLLPIINGKKL
+343 SLLPIISGKKL

-386 DLNNTGRVLRLYD
+386 DLNNTGRVLHLYD
-399 LKNDPLEENNIA
+399 LKNDSLEENNIA
-411 NKSKPM
+411 NKSKSV

-431 NYEKYEEDEISE
+431 SYEKYENEISE
-443 EETKAI
+443 EVKQV
-449 EEELKKLG
+449 LKELG
-457 YD
+457 YDK

>member
-1 VTEIS
+1 MTEIS

-42 VYFEQTICSTPATG
+42 VYFEQAICSTPATG
-56 VSLSSI
+56 VSVSSI

-74 SEKHQ
+74 SEKYQ
-79 KFNPKIRSYI
+79 KFNPKIRSCI
-89 QILKENDYNV
+89 QILKENDYNT
-99 YATSPEITNDLGII
+99 YATSPEITNDLGVTH
-113 CDFENPDKSYNNYFS
+113 DFENPDKSYNNYFS

-159 HKPVVVPEKFD
+159 HKPVVVPKKFDDEKF
-170 NKKFGTS
+170 GLS
-177 QYERMLSAI
+177 QYERMLSAT

-195 KINLPNTLV
+195 KINLSNTLV

-210 GEYIPLIKHGDVTIN
+210 GEYIPFVKHEDKIIN
-225 LEPSAAER
+225 LEASATEK
-233 NLWKWGNKVPQNL
+233 NLWKLGNKVPQNL
-246 SPLKQKLGGLIR
+246 FPIKRKLAGLIR
-258 TTRNQIKNSKL
+258 TTRNQIKNTKL
-269 DHSLFSEYEKR
+269 DRSSFSEYEKR
-280 ILLHQRQDKGSDLYE
+280 VLLHLRQSNVLDLYD
-295 DLIRVPLIFSGC
+295 DLIRVPLIFSGY
-307 GITSNSVI
+307 GITSNSII
-315 SRQIPN
+315 SRQTPH

-336 QKKVDGR
+336 QEQVDGR

-386 DLNNTGRVLRLYD
+386 DLNNTGRVLHLYD
-399 LKNDPLEENNIA
+399 LKNDSLEENNIA
-411 NKSKPM
+411 NKSKSV

-431 NYEKYEEDEISE
+431 SYEKYENEISE
-443 EETKAI
+443 EVKQV
-449 EEELKKLG
+449 LKELG
-457 YD
+457 YDK

>member
-1 VTEIS
+1 MTQIS

-11 FILVDSL
+11 FIVIDSL

-42 VYFEQTICSTPATG
+42 VYFEQAICSTPATG
-56 VSLSSI
+56 VSVSSI

-74 SEKHQ
+74 SEKYQ
-79 KFNPKIRSYI
+79 KFNPKIRSCI
-89 QILKENDYNV
+89 QILKENDYNT
-99 YATSPEITNDLGII
+99 YATSPEITNDLGIV

-136 IIQKISASYL
+136 IIQKISANYL

-159 HKPVVVPEKFD
+159 HKPVVVPKEFDDEKF
-170 NKKFGTS
+170 GLS
-177 QYERMLSAI
+177 QYERMLSAT

-195 KINLPNTLV
+195 KINLSNTLV

-210 GEYIPLIKHGDVTIN
+210 GEYIPFIKHEDKIIN
-225 LEPSAAER
+225 LEASATEK
-233 NLWKWGNKVPQNL
+233 NLWKLGNKVPQNL
-246 SPLKQKLGGLIR
+246 SPIKRKLAGLIR
-258 TTRNQIKNSKL
+258 TTRNQIKNTKL
-269 DHSLFSEYEKR
+269 DHSSFSEYER
-280 ILLHQRQDKGSDLYE
+280 RVLLHQRQGNVPDLYD
-295 DLIRVPLIFSGC
+295 DLIRVPLIFSGY
-307 GITSNSVI
+307 GITSNSII
-315 SRQIPN
+315 SRQTPQ

-328 LDIIGIES
+328 LDIIGIEL
-336 QKKVDGR
+336 QEQVDGK

-354 RDSFV
+354 HDSFV

-386 DLNNTGRVLRLYD
+386 DLNNTGRVLHLYD
-399 LKNDPLEENNIA
+399 LKNDSLEENNIA
-411 NKSKPM
+411 NKSKSV

-431 NYEKYEEDEISE
+431 SYEKYENEISE
-443 EETKAI
+443 EVKQI
-449 EEELKKLG
+449 LKELG
-457 YD
+457 YDK

>member
-1 VTEIS
+1 MTEIS

-42 VYFEQTICSTPATG
+42 VYFEQAICSTPATG
-56 VSLSSI
+56 VSVSSI

-74 SEKHQ
+74 SEKYQ
-79 KFNPKIRSYI
+79 KFNPKIRSCI
-89 QILKENDYNV
+89 QILKENDYNT
-99 YATSPEITNDLGII
+99 YATSPEITNDLGIV

-136 IIQKISASYL
+136 IIQKISANYL

-159 HKPVVVPEKFD
+159 HKPVVVPKKFD
-170 NKKFGTS
+170 NEKFGTS
-177 QYERMLSAI
+177 QYERMLSAT

-195 KINLPNTLV
+195 KINLSNTLV

-210 GEYIPLIKHGDVTIN
+210 GEYIPLIKHGDKIIN
-225 LEPSAAER
+225 LEPSITEK

-246 SPLKQKLGGLIR
+246 WPIKRKLGGLIR
-258 TTRNQIKNSKL
+258 TTRNQIKNTKL
-269 DHSLFSEYEKR
+269 SDSSFSEYEKR
-280 ILLHQRQDKGSDLYE
+280 VLFHERMNNEHDLYE
-295 DLIRVPLIFSGC
+295 DLIRVPLTFSGY
-307 GITSNSVI
+307 GITSNSII
-315 SRQIPN
+315 SRQTHHI
-321 VDIFPTI
+321 DIFPTI

-336 QKKVDGR
+336 KKQVDGR

-354 RDSFV
+354 PDSYV
-359 YIESSPGIGKGK
+359 YIESSPGTGKGK
-371 DKVIG
+371 GKVIG

-386 DLNNTGRVLRLYD
+386 DLNNTGKVLHLYD

-411 NKSKPM
+411 NKSKPL
-417 LKNLEEELLKIRSG
+417 LKSLEEKLLKIRSG
-431 NYEKYEEDEISE
+431 SYEKYEDKITEKELE
-443 EETKAI
+443 RI
-449 EEELKKLG
+449 EKKLKKLG
-457 YD
+457 YV

>member
-1 VTEIS
+1 MTQIS

-11 FILVDSL
+11 FIVIDSL

-42 VYFEQTICSTPATG
+42 VYFEQAICSTPATG
-56 VSLSSI
+56 VSVSSI

-74 SEKHQ
+74 SEKYQ
-79 KFNPKIRSYI
+79 KFNPKIRSCI
-89 QILKENDYNV
+89 QILKENDYNT
-99 YATSPEITNDLGII
+99 YATSPEITNDLGVTH
-113 CDFENPDKSYNNYFS
+113 DFENPDKSYNNYFS

-136 IIQKISASYL
+136 IIQKISANYL
-146 KKPWFFYIHIFDL
+146 KKPWFFYIHILDL
-159 HKPVVVPEKFD
+159 HKPVVVPKKFDDEKF
-170 NKKFGTS
+170 GLS
-177 QYERMLSAI
+177 QYERMLSAT

-195 KINLPNTLV
+195 KINLSNTLV

-210 GEYIPLIKHGDVTIN
+210 GEYIPFVKHEDKIIN
-225 LEPSAAER
+225 LEASATEK

-246 SPLKQKLGGLIR
+246 YPIKRKLAGLIR
-258 TTRNQIKNSKL
+258 TTRNQIKNTKL
-269 DHSLFSEYEKR
+269 DHSSFSEYEKR
-280 ILLHQRQDKGSDLYE
+280 VLLHQRQGNVSDLYD
-295 DLIRVPLIFSGC
+295 DLIRVPLIFSGY
-307 GITSNSVI
+307 GITSNSII
-315 SRQIPN
+315 SRQTPQ

-336 QKKVDGR
+336 QEQVDGK

-386 DLNNTGRVLRLYD
+386 DLSNTGRVLHLYD
-399 LKNDPLEENNIA
+399 LKNDSLEENNIA
-411 NKSKPM
+411 NKSKSV

-431 NYEKYEEDEISE
+431 SYEKYENEISE
-443 EETKAI
+443 EVKQV
-449 EEELKKLG
+449 LKELG
-457 YD
+457 YDK

>member
-1 VTEIS
+1 MTQIS

-11 FILVDSL
+11 FIVIDSL

-42 VYFEQTICSTPATG
+42 VYFEQAICSTPATG
-56 VSLSSI
+56 VSVSSI

-74 SEKHQ
+74 SEKYQ
-79 KFNPKIRSYI
+79 KFNPKIRSCI
-89 QILKENDYNV
+89 QILKENDYNT
-99 YATSPEITNDLGII
+99 YATSPEITNDLGVTH
-113 CDFENPDKSYNNYFS
+113 DFENPDKSYNNYFS

-136 IIQKISASYL
+136 IIQKISANYL

-159 HKPVVVPEKFD
+159 HKPVVVPKEFDDEKF
-170 NKKFGTS
+170 GLS
-177 QYERMLSAI
+177 QYERMLSAT

-195 KINLPNTLV
+195 KINLSNTLV

-210 GEYIPLIKHGDVTIN
+210 GEYIPFIKHEDKIIN
-225 LEPSAAER
+225 LEASATEK
-233 NLWKWGNKVPQNL
+233 NLWKLGNKVPQNL
-246 SPLKQKLGGLIR
+246 SPIKRKLAGLIR
-258 TTRNQIKNSKL
+258 TTRNQIKNTKL
-269 DHSLFSEYEKR
+269 DRSSFSEYER
-280 ILLHQRQDKGSDLYE
+280 RVLLHLRQSNVLDLYD
-295 DLIRVPLIFSGC
+295 DLIRVPLIFSGY
-307 GITSNSVI
+307 GITSNSII
-315 SRQIPN
+315 SRQTPH

-336 QKKVDGR
+336 QEQVDGK

-359 YIESSPGIGKGK
+359 YIESSPGLGKGR

-386 DLNNTGRVLRLYD
+386 DINNTGRVLHLYD
-399 LKNDPLEENNIA
+399 LKNDSLEENNIA
-411 NKSKPM
+411 NKSKSV

-431 NYEKYEEDEISE
+431 SYEKYENEISE
-443 EETKAI
+443 EVKQV
-449 EEELKKLG
+449 LKELG
-457 YD
+457 YDK

>member
-1 VTEIS
+1 MTQIS

-11 FILVDSL
+11 FIVIDSL

-42 VYFEQTICSTPATG
+42 VYFEQAICSTPATG
-56 VSLSSI
+56 VSVSSI

-74 SEKHQ
+74 SEKYQ
-79 KFNPKIRSYI
+79 KFNPKIRSCI
-89 QILKENDYNV
+89 QILKENDYNT
-99 YATSPEITNDLGII
+99 YATSPEITNDLGVTH
-113 CDFENPDKSYNNYFS
+113 DFENPDKSYNNYFS

-136 IIQKISASYL
+136 IIQKISANYL
-146 KKPWFFYIHIFDL
+146 KKPWFFYVHIFDL
-159 HKPVVVPEKFD
+159 HKPVIVPKKFDDEKF
-170 NKKFGTS
+170 GLS
-177 QYERMLSAI
+177 QYERMLSAT

-195 KINLPNTLV
+195 KINLSNTLV

-210 GEYIPLIKHGDVTIN
+210 GEYIPFIKHEDKIIN
-225 LEPSAAER
+225 LEASATEK
-233 NLWKWGNKVPQNL
+233 NLWKWGNKIPQNL
-246 SPLKQKLGGLIR
+246 SPIKRKLAGLIR
-258 TTRNQIKNSKL
+258 TTRNQIKNTKL
-269 DHSLFSEYEKR
+269 DHSSFSEYEKR
-280 ILLHQRQDKGSDLYE
+280 VLLHQRQGNVSDLYD
-295 DLIRVPLIFSGC
+295 DLIRVPLIFSGY
-307 GITSNSVI
+307 GITSNSII
-315 SRQIPN
+315 SRQTSH

-336 QKKVDGR
+336 QEQVDGK
-343 SLLPIINGKKL
+343 SLLSIINGKKL

-386 DLNNTGRVLRLYD
+386 DLNNTGRVLHLYD
-399 LKNDPLEENNIA
+399 LKNDSLEENNIA
-411 NKSKPM
+411 NKSKSV

-431 NYEKYEEDEISE
+431 SYEKYENEISE
-443 EETKAI
+443 EVKQV
-449 EEELKKLG
+449 LKELG
-457 YD
+457 YDK

>member
-1 VTEIS
+1 MTQIS

-11 FILVDSL
+11 FIVIDSL

-42 VYFEQTICSTPATG
+42 VYFEQAICSTPATG
-56 VSLSSI
+56 VSVSSI

-74 SEKHQ
+74 SEKYQ
-79 KFNPKIRSYI
+79 KFNPKIRSCI
-89 QILKENDYNV
+89 QILKENDYNT
-99 YATSPEITNDLGII
+99 YATSPEITNDLGVI

-159 HKPVVVPEKFD
+159 HKPVVVPKKFD
-170 NKKFGTS
+170 NDKFGTS
-177 QYERMLSAI
+177 QYERMLSAT

-195 KINLPNTLV
+195 KINLSNTLV

-210 GEYIPLIKHGDVTIN
+210 GEYIPFVKHEDKIIN
-225 LEPSAAER
+225 LEASAAEK

-246 SPLKQKLGGLIR
+246 YPIKRKLAGLIR
-258 TTRNQIKNSKL
+258 TTRNQIKSTKL
-269 DHSLFSEYEKR
+269 DHSSFSEYEKR
-280 ILLHQRQDKGSDLYE
+280 VLLHQRQGNVPDLYD
-295 DLIRVPLIFSGC
+295 DLIRVTLIFSGY
-307 GITSNSVI
+307 GITSNSI
-315 SRQIPN
+315 IPRQTPH

-336 QKKVDGR
+336 QKQVDGR

-354 RDSFV
+354 RDSYV

-386 DLNNTGRVLRLYD
+386 DLNNTGRVLHLYD
-399 LKNDPLEENNIA
+399 LKNDSLEENNIA
-411 NKSKPM
+411 NKSKSV

-431 NYEKYEEDEISE
+431 SYEKYENEISE
-443 EETKAI
+443 EVKQV
-449 EEELKKLG
+449 LKELG
-457 YD
+457 YDK

>member
-1 VTEIS
+1 MTQIS

-26 NKTSKIPNIES
+26 NKTSQTPNIES

-42 VYFEQTICSTPATG
+42 VYFEQAICSTPATG

-136 IIQKISASYL
+136 IIQKFSASYL

-159 HKPVVVPEKFD
+159 HKPVVVPKKFD

-186 DFWIGKILE
+186 DFWVGKILE
-195 KINLPNTLV
+195 KINLSNTLV

-225 LEPSAAER
+225 LEPSVAER

-246 SPLKQKLGGLIR
+246 SPIKQKLGGLIR

-269 DHSLFSEYEKR
+269 DHSSFSEYEKR
-280 ILLHQRQDKGSDLYE
+280 VLLHQRQDKGSDLYE

-411 NKSKPM
+411 NKSKPV
-417 LKNLEEELLKIRSG
+417 LKNLEEELLKIRPSS
-431 NYEKYEEDEISE
+431 YEKYEEDEISE

>member
-1 VTEIS
+1 MTQIS

-11 FILVDSL
+11 FIVIDSL

-42 VYFEQTICSTPATG
+42 VYFEQAICSTPATG
-56 VSLSSI
+56 VSVSSI

-74 SEKHQ
+74 SEKYQ
-79 KFNPKIRSYI
+79 KFNPKIRSCI
-89 QILKENDYNV
+89 QILKENDYNT
-99 YATSPEITNDLGII
+99 YATSPEITNDLGVTH
-113 CDFENPDKSYNNYFS
+113 DFENPDKSYNNYFS

-136 IIQKISASYL
+136 IIQKISANYL

-159 HKPVVVPEKFD
+159 HKPVVVPKEFDDEKF
-170 NKKFGTS
+170 GLS
-177 QYERMLSAI
+177 QYERMLSAT

-195 KINLPNTLV
+195 KINLSNTLV

-210 GEYIPLIKHGDVTIN
+210 GEYIPFVKHEGKIIS
-225 LEPSAAER
+225 LEASAAEK

-246 SPLKQKLGGLIR
+246 YPIKRKLAGLIR
-258 TTRNQIKNSKL
+258 TTRNQIKNTKL
-269 DHSLFSEYEKR
+269 DHSSFSEYEKR
-280 ILLHQRQDKGSDLYE
+280 VLLHQRQGNVPDLYD
-295 DLIRVPLIFSGC
+295 DLIRVPLIFSGY
-307 GITSNSVI
+307 GITSNSII
-315 SRQIPN
+315 SRQTPQ

-328 LDIIGIES
+328 LDIIGIEL
-336 QKKVDGR
+336 QEQVDGK
-343 SLLPIINGKKL
+343 SLLPIISGKKL

-386 DLNNTGRVLRLYD
+386 DLNNTGRVLHLYD
-399 LKNDPLEENNIA
+399 LKNDSLEENNIA

-431 NYEKYEEDEISE
+431 SYEKYENEISE
-443 EETKAI
+443 EVKQV
-449 EEELKKLG
+449 LKELG
-457 YD
+457 YDK

>member
-1 VTEIS
+1 VTQIS

-26 NKTSKIPNIES
+26 NKTSKTPNIES

-42 VYFEQTICSTPATG
+42 VYFEQAICSTPATG
-56 VSLSSI
+56 VSVSSI

-74 SEKHQ
+74 SEKYQ
-79 KFNPKIRSYI
+79 KFNPKIRSCI
-89 QILKENDYNV
+89 QILKENDYNT
-99 YATSPEITNDLGII
+99 YATSPEITNDLGVTH
-113 CDFENPDKSYNNYFS
+113 DFENPDKSYNNYFS

-136 IIQKISASYL
+136 IIQKISANYL

-159 HKPVVVPEKFD
+159 HKPVVVPKEFDDEKF
-170 NKKFGTS
+170 GLS
-177 QYERMLSAI
+177 QYERMLSAT

-195 KINLPNTLV
+195 KINLSNTLV

-210 GEYIPLIKHGDVTIN
+210 GEYIPFVKHEDKIIN
-225 LEPSAAER
+225 LEASATEK
-233 NLWKWGNKVPQNL
+233 NLWKLGNKVPQNL
-246 SPLKQKLGGLIR
+246 YPIKRKLAGLIR
-258 TTRNQIKNSKL
+258 TTRNQIKNTKL
-269 DHSLFSEYEKR
+269 DHSSFSEYER
-280 ILLHQRQDKGSDLYE
+280 RVLLHQRQGNVPPDLYD
-295 DLIRVPLIFSGC
+295 DLIRVPLIFSGY
-307 GITSNSVI
+307 GITSNSII
-315 SRQIPN
+315 SRQTPH

-336 QKKVDGR
+336 QEQVDGK

-386 DLNNTGRVLRLYD
+386 DLNNTGRVLHLYD
-399 LKNDPLEENNIA
+399 LKNDSLEENNIA
-411 NKSKPM
+411 NKSKSV

-431 NYEKYEEDEISE
+431 SYEKYENEISE
-443 EETKAI
+443 EVKQV
-449 EEELKKLG
+449 LKELG
-457 YD
+457 YDK

>member
-1 VTEIS
+1 MTEIP

-42 VYFEQTICSTPATG
+42 VYFEQAICSTPATG
-56 VSLSSI
+56 VSVSSI

-74 SEKHQ
+74 SEKYQ
-79 KFNPKIRSYI
+79 KFNPKIRSCI
-89 QILKENDYNV
+89 QILKENDYNT
-99 YATSPEITNDLGII
+99 YATSPEITNDLGIV

-159 HKPVVVPEKFD
+159 HKPVVVPKKFD
-170 NKKFGTS
+170 NEKFGTS

-186 DFWIGKILE
+186 DFWIGEILE
-195 KINLPNTLV
+195 KINLSNTLV

-210 GEYIPLIKHGDVTIN
+210 GDYIPLIKHKDKIIN
-225 LEPSAAER
+225 LEPSATEK
-233 NLWKWGNKVPQNL
+233 NLWKFGNKVPQNL
-246 SPLKQKLGGLIR
+246 GPIKRKLRDLVHA
-258 TTRNQIKNSKL
+258 TRNQIKNTKL
-269 DHSLFSEYEKR
+269 DQSSFSEYEKR
-280 ILLHQRQDKGSDLYE
+280 ILLHQRQDNESDLYE
-295 DLIRVPLIFSGC
+295 DLIRVPLIFSGY

-315 SRQIPN
+315 SMQTPH

-336 QKKVDGR
+336 QKQVDGR
-343 SLLPIINGKKL
+343 SLLPIMNGKKL
-354 RDSFV
+354 RDSYV

-376 IRSSNFKYFR
+376 LRSSNFKYFR
-386 DLNNTGRVLRLYD
+386 DLNNTGRVLHLYD

-411 NKSKPM
+411 NKSKPV

-431 NYEKYEEDEISE
+431 SYEKYEDEISE
-443 EETKAI
+443 EVKQV
-449 EEELKKLG
+449 LKELG
-457 YD
+457 YDK

>member
-1 VTEIS
+1 MTQIS

-11 FILVDSL
+11 FIVIDSL

-42 VYFEQTICSTPATG
+42 VYFEQAICSTPATG
-56 VSLSSI
+56 VSVSSI

-74 SEKHQ
+74 SEKYQ
-79 KFNPKIRSYI
+79 KFNPKIRSCI
-89 QILKENDYNV
+89 QILKENDYNT
-99 YATSPEITNDLGII
+99 YATSPEITNDLGVTH
-113 CDFENPDKSYNNYFS
+113 DFENPDKSYNNYFS

-136 IIQKISASYL
+136 IIQKISANYL

-159 HKPVVVPEKFD
+159 HKPVVVPKEFD
-170 NKKFGTS
+170 DKKFGLS
-177 QYERMLSAI
+177 QYERMLSAT

-195 KINLPNTLV
+195 KINLSNTLV

-210 GEYIPLIKHGDVTIN
+210 GEYIPFVKHEDKIIN
-225 LEPSAAER
+225 LEASATEK
-233 NLWKWGNKVPQNL
+233 NLWKLGNKVPQNL
-246 SPLKQKLGGLIR
+246 YPIKRKLAGLIR
-258 TTRNQIKNSKL
+258 TTRNQIKNTKL
-269 DHSLFSEYEKR
+269 DRSSFSEYER
-280 ILLHQRQDKGSDLYE
+280 RVLLHLRQSNVLDLYD
-295 DLIRVPLIFSGC
+295 DLIRVPLIFSGY
-307 GITSNSVI
+307 GITSNSII
-315 SRQIPN
+315 SRQTPQ

-336 QKKVDGR
+336 QEQVDGK

-359 YIESSPGIGKGK
+359 YIESSPGLGKGR

-386 DLNNTGRVLRLYD
+386 DINNTGRVLHLYD
-399 LKNDPLEENNIA
+399 LKNDSLEENNIA
-411 NKSKPM
+411 NKSKSV

-431 NYEKYEEDEISE
+431 SYEKYENEISE
-443 EETKAI
+443 EVKQV
-449 EEELKKLG
+449 LKELG
-457 YD
+457 YDK

>member
-1 VTEIS
+1 VTQIS

-11 FILVDSL
+11 FIVIDSL

-42 VYFEQTICSTPATG
+42 VYFEQAICSTPATG
-56 VSLSSI
+56 VSVSSI
-62 FTGLYPFKIGMG
+62 FTGLYPFKIGIG
-74 SEKHQ
+74 SEKYQ
-79 KFNPKIRSYI
+79 KFNPKIRSCI
-89 QILKENDYNV
+89 QILKENDYNT
-99 YATSPEITNDLGII
+99 YATSPEITNDLGVTH
-113 CDFENPDKSYNNYFS
+113 DFENPDKSYNNYFS

-136 IIQKISASYL
+136 IIQKISANYL
-146 KKPWFFYIHIFDL
+146 KKPWFFYVHIFDL
-159 HKPVVVPEKFD
+159 HKPVIVPKKFDDEKF
-170 NKKFGTS
+170 GLS
-177 QYERMLSAI
+177 QYERMLSAT

-195 KINLPNTLV
+195 KINLSNTLV

-210 GEYIPLIKHGDVTIN
+210 GEYIPFIKHEDKIIN
-225 LEPSAAER
+225 LEASAAEK

-246 SPLKQKLGGLIR
+246 YPIKRKLAGLIR
-258 TTRNQIKNSKL
+258 TTRNQIKNTKL
-269 DHSLFSEYEKR
+269 DHSSFSEYEKR
-280 ILLHQRQDKGSDLYE
+280 VLLHQRQGNVSDLYD
-295 DLIRVPLIFSGC
+295 DLIRVPLIFSGY
-307 GITSNSVI
+307 GITSNSII
-315 SRQIPN
+315 SRQTSH

-336 QKKVDGR
+336 QEQVDGK

-386 DLNNTGRVLRLYD
+386 DLNNTGRVLHLYD
-399 LKNDPLEENNIA
+399 LKNDSLEENNIA
-411 NKSKPM
+411 NKSKSV

-431 NYEKYEEDEISE
+431 SYEKYENEISE
-443 EETKAI
+443 EVKQV
-449 EEELKKLG
+449 LKELG
-457 YD
+457 YDK